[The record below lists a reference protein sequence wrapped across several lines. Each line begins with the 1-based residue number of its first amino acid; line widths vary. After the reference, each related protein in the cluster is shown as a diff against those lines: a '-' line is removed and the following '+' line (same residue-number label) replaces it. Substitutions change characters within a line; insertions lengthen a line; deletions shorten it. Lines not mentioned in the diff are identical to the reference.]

1 MTLVKVRVMPSN
13 PNAFVSLTEI
23 EGDVHK
29 QAKAFRFDT
38 LLGTFIAMTV
48 GLAAYEGA
56 KQLLFPH
63 ITLWQSHAITVVTF
77 ATASTL
83 AVYLALRRRLALL
96 HQAQTRLVERAGA
109 EAALRA
115 SESRYRLLFETN
127 VAATIRNTLDGRITD
142 CNAAAARILGYESPQ
157 EMLGLSMKDIHW
169 NPETRPEWMS
179 RLLIEKHIA
188 GAEAKL
194 RHKDGG
200 PIWVMLNVSL
210 TVSDE
215 SGETLIQGTLIDIT
229 KRKQAEEALRA
240 SEKQFRQLA
249 DTIREVFIICTPEP
263 LRVDYLS
270 PAYEEIW
277 GRTCEEIYERPAAW
291 IESIHEED
299 RQRAI
304 SVYARS
310 QEGFP
315 TDMEYRIIR
324 PDGTLRWIR
333 SRTFPVADNQGGLV
347 RVVAIAEDI
356 TERKQ
361 TQQALLR
368 SEEKYRSLVANI
380 PDVIWTMDENL
391 RVEFISE
398 SIQRISGFT
407 MDEIQETGA
416 RVYLESIHPDD
427 VARVKEGFEALFA
440 TGEPFDVECRVRR
453 KNGEWIW
460 VHDRALTTYERNGI
474 RYADGVLSDITER
487 KRVEEALRESNT
499 RFRRLIESNIIG
511 VFVGDGSGQIVD
523 ANAAFL
529 QMLGYTEEDLRARLM
544 RWDQMTPPEFQHVNR
559 QIGQQLRAS
568 GASTAVETAYLHKDG
583 SQFPA
588 LVGLARL
595 DDATDRAIGFVVDLT
610 ERKRAERELHAAK
623 EMAEAASRAK
633 SEFLANMSHEIRTP
647 MNGILG
653 MTELALDT
661 PLNPE
666 QRDYLTMVKDSA
678 DSLLT
683 LINDIL
689 DFSKIDAGKLTLDNA
704 EFNLKD
710 VLATSLR
717 LLSVRASKKGLETV
731 WSANA
736 GIPERVIGDAGRFRQ
751 VIVNLVGNA
760 IKFTER
766 AEIVLSLEVESRRED
781 EMWYMSPCG
790 TPESASL
797 RNIRSLFLKRL
808 YRLIAQPP
816 GNMAGRDSD

>member
-1 MTLVKVRVMPSN
+1 
-13 PNAFVSLTEI
+13 
-23 EGDVHK
+23 
-29 QAKAFRFDT
+29 
-38 LLGTFIAMTV
+38 
-48 GLAAYEGA
+48 
-56 KQLLFPH
+56 
-63 ITLWQSHAITVVTF
+63 
-77 ATASTL
+77 
-83 AVYLALRRRLALL
+83 
-96 HQAQTRLVERAGA
+96 
-109 EAALRA
+109 
-115 SESRYRLLFETN
+115 
-127 VAATIRNTLDGRITD
+127 
-142 CNAAAARILGYESPQ
+142 
-157 EMLGLSMKDIHW
+157 
-169 NPETRPEWMS
+169 
-179 RLLIEKHIA
+179 
-188 GAEAKL
+188 
-194 RHKDGG
+194 
-200 PIWVMLNVSL
+200 
-210 TVSDE
+210 
-215 SGETLIQGTLIDIT
+215 
-229 KRKQAEEALRA
+229 
-240 SEKQFRQLA
+240 
-249 DTIREVFIICTPEP
+249 
-263 LRVDYLS
+263 
-270 PAYEEIW
+270 
-277 GRTCEEIYERPAAW
+277 
-291 IESIHEED
+291 
-299 RQRAI
+299 
-304 SVYARS
+304 
-310 QEGFP
+310 
-315 TDMEYRIIR
+315 
-324 PDGTLRWIR
+324 
-333 SRTFPVADNQGGLV
+333 
-347 RVVAIAEDI
+347 
-356 TERKQ
+356 
-361 TQQALLR
+361 
-368 SEEKYRSLVANI
+368 
-380 PDVIWTMDENL
+380 MDENL

-704 EFNLKD
+704 EFNLND
-710 VLATSLR
+710 LLATSLR

-731 WSANA
+731 WSASA
-736 GIPERVIGDAGRFRQ
+736 AIPERVIGDAGRFRQ

-766 AEIVLSLEVESRRED
+766 GEIVLSLEVESRRED
-781 EMWYMSPCG
+781 EMLVHVTVRDTGIGIAPEHQKSIFEAFKQADSSTTRKYGG
-790 TPESASL
+790 TGLGLTISSRLVQMMGGKIWLESTPGEGSTFHFTARFGLSKSVSAETLPEREISL
-797 RNIRSLFLKRL
+797 RDLPVLVIDDNTTNRKMLEALLKRWL
-808 YRLIAQPP
+808 MLPELAASGREALMALKRTATTGSPFPLVLLDAQMPEMDGFSVAERIRENPDSRGPP
-816 GNMAGRDSD
+816 F